1 MRHAL
6 NAAREIEA
14 AYRADWARLLALLAR
29 RFDDLD
35 LAEDALADAF
45 ASAARAWGVG
55 GVPERPSAWLMRAAI
70 RKAIDR
76 LRRRATASDARRRLV
91 IDAEDGCMDTVDPD
105 TLPDERLALIFTCCH
120 PALAREAQVALTLRL
135 VVGLATPE
143 IARLFLVAEPSM
155 AARLT
160 RAKRKIAA
168 ARIPFREPE
177 PAERAERRDGVLA
190 VIYLLFTEGYAGSA
204 GIALIRTALA
214 EEAIRLGRLLHML
227 IPGDGEVAALLALM
241 LFQHARRFA
250 RVDGDGALVLLKN
263 QDRNLW
269 RHDEIAAADTLI
281 AAPAADGPYRLQALI
296 AASHCG
302 TEGSNWPAIAAHY
315 ARLEALTG
323 SPVVRLNRAVAVAE
337 AVHPA
342 AGLALLEGLDDRL
355 GDHARLALV
364 RGELLARTGRTED
377 AIAALRQAAIRTA
390 NTVER
395 RHIDARI
402 AALRD

>member
-6 NAAREIEA
+6 NSARAIEA
-14 AYRADWARLLALLAR
+14 AYRADWARLLSLLAR

-45 ASAARAWGVG
+45 ASAARAWDAG

-76 LRRRATASDARRRLV
+76 LRRSATANNARRLLV

-190 VIYLLFTEGYAGSA
+190 VIYLLFTEGYAGSGA
-204 GIALIRTALA
+204 TLIRTALA
-214 EEAIRLGRLLHML
+214 EEAIRLGGLLHML
-227 IPGDGEVAALLALM
+227 MPGDGEVAALLALM
-241 LFQHARRFA
+241 MLQHARRFA
-250 RVDGDGALVLLKN
+250 RVDEDGALILLKD
-263 QDRNLW
+263 QDRDLW
-269 RHDEIAAADTLI
+269 QDDEIAAARALI
-281 AAPAADGPYRLQALI
+281 ATPAPEGSYRLQALI
-296 AASHCG
+296 AAAHC
-302 TEGSNWPAIAAHY
+302 TAEGSDWPTIAALY
-315 ARLEALTG
+315 ARLDALTG

-364 RGELLARTGRTED
+364 RGELFARTGRTGD
-377 AIAALRQAAIRTA
+377 AIAALRQAATQAA
-390 NTVER
+390 NMVER
-395 RHIDARI
+395 RHIEARI